1 MATALLLLTTAA
13 LLLACGPASEARGG
27 ERVEFQLHQESE
39 PTPTPT
45 ATPALT
51 PAEKY
56 PKLDPVLQKV
66 VGGFEAEEWTETGAA
81 SQALMHHGLAVLVEI
96 DTSAAA
102 IDAVDAWMGEED
114 ISPRFKGAD
123 YDPPHIYAYVPVSIL
138 GALSRREGVSAVWTV
153 EGAGESPPPRGVLG
167 QAGTPPKPKLPFWL
181 KGSEY
186 AKLQGLVQGLVL
198 EYERGELTAEEVAA
212 STFDPK
218 GSSILTWV
226 HMGGDRA

>member
-1 MATALLLLTTAA
+1 
-13 LLLACGPASEARGG
+13 
-27 ERVEFQLHQESE
+27 
-39 PTPTPT
+39 
-45 ATPALT
+45 
-51 PAEKY
+51 
-56 PKLDPVLQKV
+56 
-66 VGGFEAEEWTETGAA
+66 
-81 SQALMHHGLAVLVEI
+81 MHHGLAVLVEI

-102 IDAVDAWMGEED
+102 IDAVDAWMGEQD